1 MNTCGSLDVLSRS
14 ERRLL
19 AATLRVSLRRLER
32 LDDGEI
38 DLIEDKHR
46 LESMVA
52 FRYAL
57 TLAKLF
63 DANLPLLH
71 VFEEKQRRA

>member
-1 MNTCGSLDVLSRS
+1 MEENKPANNQWRPVQIQTILVP
-14 ERRLL
+14 
-19 AATLRVSLRRLER
+19 T
-32 LDDGEI
+32 
-38 DLIEDKHR
+38 DLR

-63 DANLPLLH
+63 DANLTLLH
-71 VFEEKQRRA
+71 VFEESYSYEKEIGLGSR